1 MDDNIKRCAIYTR
14 KSVEDG
20 LEKDFNT
27 LDAQREAG
35 AAYIASQ
42 KANGWVC
49 LPERYDDGGF
59 SGGNM
64 KRPALQKLLKD
75 AEAGL
80 VDVIVVYKIDRLSRS
95 ILDFGELSKKLDEW
109 GVSFVAV
116 TQDVNTSTSSG
127 RMMLNILMTFS
138 QFEREIVAERIKDKM
153 SAHRRKGM
161 WTGGVIPYGYKPVDR
176 KLQIV
181 EEEAEVI
188 RWMFKRFIEVQSPK
202 QIALELNQRGVL
214 TKKGKQ
220 WDRAYISRLMGSP
233 LYIGKIKY
241 EGEIYDGEHKA
252 IIKPEVWKRVRKIA
266 KSNNPIKDPKGRI
279 ETVAPLKGILRCGHC
294 DGAMMPTYGLKKG
307 KKYFYYVCS
316 RDEHRVIKQCPVNRV
331 SAAEVEKTVLSQ
343 IRIVLQSD
351 LFMQQCASKLG
362 IEKSE
367 VFDMLDPINEFWDEM
382 AVGERYR
389 LMVLLV
395 EKAEILNESLEIEL
409 KVAGIKNLIRE
420 VQNAKS

>member
-1 MDDNIKRCAIYTR
+1 
-14 KSVEDG
+14 
-20 LEKDFNT
+20 
-27 LDAQREAG
+27 
-35 AAYIASQ
+35 
-42 KANGWVC
+42 
-49 LPERYDDGGF
+49 
-59 SGGNM
+59 
-64 KRPALQKLLKD
+64 
-75 AEAGL
+75 
-80 VDVIVVYKIDRLSRS
+80 
-95 ILDFGELSKKLDEW
+95 
-109 GVSFVAV
+109 
-116 TQDVNTSTSSG
+116 
-127 RMMLNILMTFS
+127 MTFS

-161 WTGGVIPYGYKPVDR
+161 WTGGVIPYGYRPVDR

-181 EEEAEVI
+181 DEEAKVI
-188 RWMFKRFIEVQSPK
+188 QWMFKRFIEVQSPK

-252 IIKPEVWKRVRKIA
+252 IIEDDVWVRVREIA

-331 SAAEVEKTVLSQ
+331 SAGEVEKAVLSQ

-367 VFDMLDPINEFWDEM
+367 VFSMLDPINEFWDEM

-409 KVAGIKNLIRE
+409 KIAGIKNLIRE